1 MQMQCTFLE
10 VSRSVQRQVQTSSLS
25 LDFFLASICFMAMAF
40 LMLIFSCSVSVVLVY
55 LSIFARW
62 NPLMKPLA
70 SRGGAYLHKDQVKE
84 SVLYLSFCI
93 IICCAIE

>member
-1 MQMQCTFLE
+1 
-10 VSRSVQRQVQTSSLS
+10 
-25 LDFFLASICFMAMAF
+25 MAMAF